1 MSSPDRARGRLA
13 MVAGL
18 LCLGLAASGCTV
30 RPLYSDASLVGP
42 ATGDAAKLASIGIKP
57 VETRYAQIVRN
68 ELIFLL
74 DRGSGEPA
82 NPAYELK
89 LAVASTVTPTIFA
102 PLPNQT
108 NDDVG
113 VSTAAAVTLTAAY
126 TLTDLKTSSVIAGG
140 KRRASA
146 SFDQPLQQYAA
157 LTAEQDAQK
166 RAAKELAQ
174 QLQLA
179 LAQDLAR

>member
-1 MSSPDRARGRLA
+1 MSSPDRAWGRLSILVA
-13 MVAGL
+13 MA
-18 LCLGLAASGCTV
+18 CIGLAASGCTV
-30 RPLYSDASLVGP
+30 RPLYSDTSFVGP
-42 ATGDAAKLASIGIKP
+42 ATGEAAKLASIGIKP
-57 VETRYAQIVRN
+57 VETRYGQIVRN

-74 DRGSGEPA
+74 GRGAGEPA

-89 LAVASTVTPTIFA
+89 LAVASTVTPTIYA
-102 PLPNQT
+102 ALPNQT
-108 NDDVG
+108 KDNVG
-113 VSTAAAVTLTAAY
+113 VSTAAAVTLTGAY
-126 TLTDLKTSSVIAGG
+126 TLTDLSTSSIIATG

-157 LTAEQDAQK
+157 LTAEQDAEK
-166 RAAKELAQ
+166 RAARELAQ